1 MSAAFDAHRFVRE
14 RQQAARGASRTS
26 DRWSSLYVGVVI
38 VLVFGAWTWGGV
50 HAMGAQIAEL
60 RAASAPGG
68 PLNSVPAP
76 WVGPGFPV
84 AAAVI
89 MGFVLWVALVRNLC
103 ALGPA
108 SATPAEVAWLWRLPD
123 GSRKA
128 TRGRLLNLAVLA
140 ASAAG
145 GLGLLTGL
153 TGVVAGAWPS
163 WAVVV
168 MTAGCALSG
177 CLAVGVAVLRQRRR
191 SAAAPHEPVPGWELR
206 RAGLATRHL
215 RNAVAIGSVVDMGEA
230 VAVRDLGSTPGVVRA
245 LVSRTGG
252 PRRAILVAAC
262 AAEQWPRLGS
272 RILTTFA
279 MVVALVVGFPDVLT
293 LASWAALAVVGW
305 RGFGTGVAYLRD
317 VRSDV
322 SAERL
327 LPTSDRTN
335 ACVRLVLPCLL
346 NAVVLSAVSTFL
358 ALAAQQPILFV
369 SLLGFLAG
377 IGLGCAGVHRMMS
390 PPADH
395 SEPLVDTPMGAL
407 PVSLLAAAF
416 RGSLPAATVLTSVGM
431 GLRDPSMYPAAAILC
446 LGGTALAVFSAVR
459 SSTRCDAQPSP
470 I

>member
-1 MSAAFDAHRFVRE
+1 M
-14 RQQAARGASRTS
+14 
-26 DRWSSLYVGVVI
+26 
-38 VLVFGAWTWGGV
+38 
-50 HAMGAQIAEL
+50 
-60 RAASAPGG
+60 
-68 PLNSVPAP
+68 
-76 WVGPGFPV
+76 
-84 AAAVI
+84 
-89 MGFVLWVALVRNLC
+89 
-103 ALGPA
+103 
-108 SATPAEVAWLWRLPD
+108 
-123 GSRKA
+123 
-128 TRGRLLNLAVLA
+128 
-140 ASAAG
+140 
-145 GLGLLTGL
+145 
-153 TGVVAGAWPS
+153 
-163 WAVVV
+163 
-168 MTAGCALSG
+168 
-177 CLAVGVAVLRQRRR
+177 
-191 SAAAPHEPVPGWELR
+191 
-206 RAGLATRHL
+206 
-215 RNAVAIGSVVDMGEA
+215 
-230 VAVRDLGSTPGVVRA
+230 
-245 LVSRTGG
+245 
-252 PRRAILVAAC
+252 
-262 AAEQWPRLGS
+262 GS

-317 VRSDV
+317 VRSDL

-346 NAVVLSAVSTFL
+346 NAVLLSAVSTFL

-446 LGGTALAVFSAVR
+446 LGGTALAVFSAMR
-459 SSTRCDAQPSP
+459 SSTRSDAQPSP

>member
-1 MSAAFDAHRFVRE
+1 MSAAFDAHRFARE
-14 RQQAARGASRTS
+14 KQRAARGASRTA

-38 VLVFGAWTWGGV
+38 VLVLGAWTWGGV
-50 HAMGAQIAEL
+50 HAMRAQIAEL

-68 PLNSVPAP
+68 SLHSVPAP

-84 AAAVI
+84 ATVLI
-89 MGFVLWVALVRNLC
+89 IGVVLWGALVRNLC

-123 GSRKA
+123 GSGKA

-145 GLGLLTGL
+145 GLGLLMGSTGL
-153 TGVVAGAWPS
+153 VAGSWPP

-168 MTAGCALSG
+168 VTVGCALSG
-177 CLAVGVAVLRQRRR
+177 CLAVGIAVLRQRRR
-191 SAAAPHEPVPGWELR
+191 SAAARHEPVPGWELR
-206 RAGLATRHL
+206 RAGLSARHL
-215 RNAVAIGSVVDMGEA
+215 RNAVAIGSAAGMGEA

-279 MVVALVVGFPDVLT
+279 IVVALVVGFPDMLT

-317 VRSDV
+317 VRSGV
-322 SAERL
+322 STERL

-346 NAVVLSAVSTFL
+346 NAVLLSAVSTFL
-358 ALAAQQPILFV
+358 ALTAQQPILFM

-377 IGLGCAGVHRMMS
+377 IGLGCASVHRMMS

-395 SEPLVDTPMGAL
+395 SEQLVDTPMGAL
-407 PVSLLAAAF
+407 PVSFAAAAF

-446 LGGTALAVFSAVR
+446 LGGTALAVFSAMR
-459 SSTRCDAQPSP
+459 SSTRSDAQPSP